1 MLLFVINQRKT
12 MKDID
17 INKYFGIPISTIQD
31 WKKSDPNRWRYKL
44 YKHLKKQELKLK
56 Q

>member
-12 MKDID
+12 MKDVD
-17 INKYFGIPISTIQD
+17 INNILAYRYQLSGLEKVGS
-31 WKKSDPNRWRYKL
+31 NGWRYKL